1 MGFQFHKTEIE
12 GVYVVEPEVFSD
24 GRGYFFETYQK
35 DGFDAAGLEYTFV
48 QGNQSKSKKGVLR
61 GLHFQTR
68 KPQAKLVRVV
78 EGEVYDV
85 AVDLRKD
92 SPTYSK
98 YVGVVLSSE
107 NHKMFMIPRG
117 FAHGFVVLSESA
129 VFEYQVDDVYDPEFE
144 GGLMWNDP
152 DIGIDWPLR
161 EGIELSPKDK
171 LHPSLKEAKP
181 VFGIKDGKCQL
192 L

>member
-1 MGFQFHKTEIE
+1 MGFHFHKTDIE
-12 GVYVVEPEVFSD
+12 GVYIIEPQVFGD

-35 DGFDAAGLEYTFV
+35 DVFDAAGLEYSFV
-48 QGNQSKSKKGVLR
+48 QANQSKSHRDVLR

-92 SPTYSK
+92 SPTYGK
-98 YVGVVLSSE
+98 YVGVVLSAD

-117 FAHGFVVLSESA
+117 FAHGFVVLSDTA
-129 VFEYQVDDVYDPEFE
+129 VFEYQVDDVYDPGFE
-144 GGLMWNDP
+144 GGLIWNDP
-152 DIGIDWPLR
+152 DIGIDWPVK
-161 EGIELSPKDK
+161 EGIELSAKDK
-171 LHPSLKEAKP
+171 VLPTLKEAKP
-181 VFGIKDGKCQL
+181 VFEIKDGKCQL

>member
-1 MGFQFHKTEIE
+1 MGFHFHKTDIE
-12 GVYVVEPEVFSD
+12 GVYIIEPQVFGD
-24 GRGYFFETYQK
+24 ERGYFFETYQK
-35 DGFDAAGLEYTFV
+35 DVFDAAGLEYSFV
-48 QGNQSKSKKGVLR
+48 QANQSKSHKGVLR

-92 SPTYSK
+92 SPTYGK
-98 YVGVVLSSE
+98 YVGVVLSAG

-117 FAHGFVVLSESA
+117 FAHGFVVLSDTA
-129 VFEYQVDDVYDPEFE
+129 VFEYQVDDVYDPGFE
-144 GGLMWNDP
+144 GGLIWNDP
-152 DIGIDWPLR
+152 DIGIDWPEK
-161 EGIELSPKDK
+161 EGIELSAKDK
-171 LHPSLKEAKP
+171 VLPTLKEAKP
-181 VFGIKDGKCQL
+181 VFEIKDGKCQL

>member
-1 MGFQFHKTEIE
+1 MGFHFHKTDIE
-12 GVYVVEPEVFSD
+12 GVYIIEPQVFGD
-24 GRGYFFETYQK
+24 ERGYFFETYQK
-35 DGFDAAGLEYTFV
+35 DVFDAAGLEYSFV
-48 QGNQSKSKKGVLR
+48 QANQSKSHRGVLR

-92 SPTYSK
+92 SSTYGK
-98 YVGVVLSSE
+98 YVGVVLSGE

-117 FAHGFVVLSESA
+117 FAHGFVVLSETA
-129 VFEYQVDDVYDPEFE
+129 VFEYQVDDVYDPGFE
-144 GGLMWNDP
+144 GGLIWNDP
-152 DIGIDWPLR
+152 DIGIDWPVK
-161 EGIELSPKDK
+161 EGIELSAKDK
-171 LHPSLKEAKP
+171 VLPTLKEAKP